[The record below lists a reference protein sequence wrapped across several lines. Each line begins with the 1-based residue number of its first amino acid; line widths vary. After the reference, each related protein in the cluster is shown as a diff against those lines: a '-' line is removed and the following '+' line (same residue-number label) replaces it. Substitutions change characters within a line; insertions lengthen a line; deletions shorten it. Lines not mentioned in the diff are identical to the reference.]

1 MTVEDSVHTGK
12 SPSTLSSVKE
22 QGKGTL
28 SFISYF
34 FLLPISEPC
43 YLSAQNYLLYLS
55 WCLQK
60 IVNIHLVH
68 ISLRQ

>member
-1 MTVEDSVHTGK
+1 MGMPKIKIKWYDLTIVLKATNKEKCFPITLLNFCHIQVIPCSVVYKQTDK
-12 SPSTLSSVKE
+12 L
-22 QGKGTL
+22 
-28 SFISYF
+28 YF
-34 FLLPISEPC
+34 
-43 YLSAQNYLLYLS
+43 S